1 MIENTFKKRKHVLHY
16 DTKNIPTK
24 EQITDILSK
33 GMPLA
38 TSKQKAF
45 AFKAFVLGPDL
56 IRSNKLLYL
65 CEGENIEMNRKIG
78 GRNLPS
84 NPNPN
89 PGLFH
94 LATAPY
100 TLIWTPR
107 LVNPNTHYKK
117 KFMKTKGAWEMNN
130 SSSLLNCETQISI
143 EIGMMSKMVM
153 GVALD
158 SGLDSSFCLCYS
170 RKLSDW
176 KPFIPQI
183 EFSPTL
189 IQTIGKANSYY
200 WEILEPEESID
211 NTNPKVED
219 LFEII

>member
-1 MIENTFKKRKHVLHY
+1 MIKEVFSKRAHVVNY
-16 DTKNIPTK
+16 SSEIVPTRK
-24 EQITDILSK
+24 QIEEILTEAIS
-33 GMPLA
+33 LA

-45 AFKAFVLGPDL
+45 AYKAFVLGPDSV
-56 IRSNKLLYL
+56 RSNKLLTA
-65 CEGENIEMNRKIG
+65 CEASNTELNSKLG
-78 GRNLPS
+78 GQNLPS
-84 NPNPN
+84 YPNL
-89 PGLFH
+89 GLLH

-107 LVNPNTHYKK
+107 LVEPNPHYKK
-117 KFMKTKGAWEMNN
+117 KFMKKKGAWQMNN
-130 SSSLLNCETQISI
+130 SSSLLECETQISI

-183 EFSPTL
+183 KFPPIL

-200 WEILEPEESID
+200 WETLTPEESID
-211 NTNPKVED
+211 DTNPTIED
-219 LFEII
+219 LFKFV

>member
-1 MIENTFKKRKHVLHY
+1 MTENTFEKRKHVLHY
-16 DTKNIPTK
+16 DTKIIPTK

-33 GMPLA
+33 AIPLT
-38 TSKQKAF
+38 TSKQKSF

-56 IRSNKLLYL
+56 VRSNKLLTA
-65 CEGENIEMNRKIG
+65 CESKNIEMNRKTVEG
-78 GRNLPS
+78 EFS
-84 NPNPN
+84 SDPN

-117 KFMKTKGAWEMNN
+117 TLMKKKGAWQMDEIFWVDNGN
-130 SSSLLNCETQISI
+130 RNQVSI
-143 EIGMMSKMVM
+143 EAAMMAKMIE
-153 GVALD
+153 GLCLD
-158 SGLDSSFCLCYS
+158 SGWDSSFCLCYS

-183 EFSPTL
+183 EFSPIV
-189 IQTIGKANSYY
+189 IQTIGKAKKYY
-200 WEILEPEESID
+200 WQMLTPEQSIN
-211 NTNPKVED
+211 NTNPTIED
-219 LFEII
+219 LFKFV

>member
-16 DTKNIPTK
+16 DTKDIPTQ

-33 GMPLA
+33 AIPLT

-56 IRSNKLLYL
+56 VRSDKLLTA
-65 CEGENIEMNRKIG
+65 CEGENDEMNRKLG
-78 GRNLPS
+78 GQNLPS
-84 NPNPN
+84 DPN
-89 PGLFH
+89 PGLLH

-107 LVNPNTHYKK
+107 LVDPNTYHKK
-117 KFMKTKGAWEMNN
+117 KFMQKKGAWEMNN
-130 SSSLLNCETQISI
+130 SSSILKCKQISI

-170 RKLSDW
+170 RILSDW

-183 EFSPTL
+183 EFSPIL
-189 IQTIGKANSYY
+189 IQTIGKAKSYY
-200 WEILEPEESID
+200 WEMLTPEESID
-211 NTNPKVED
+211 NTNPTIED
-219 LFEII
+219 LFKFV

>member
-16 DTKNIPTK
+16 DTKDIPTQ

-33 GMPLA
+33 AIPLT

-56 IRSNKLLYL
+56 ARSNKLLTA
-65 CEGENIEMNRKIG
+65 CEASNTEMNGKLG
-78 GRNLPS
+78 ERNLPS
-84 NPNPN
+84 NPNP
-89 PGLFH
+89 GLYH

-117 KFMKTKGAWEMNN
+117 KFMKKKGAWEMNN
-130 SSSLLNCETQISI
+130 SSSLLKCETQIAI
-143 EIGMMSKMVM
+143 EIGMMSKMIM

-183 EFSPTL
+183 EFSPTI
-189 IQTIGKANSYY
+189 IQTIGKAKSYY
-200 WEILEPEESID
+200 WEILTPEESID
-211 NTNPKVED
+211 NTNPTIED
-219 LFEII
+219 LFKFV

>member
-1 MIENTFKKRKHVLHY
+1 MIENTFEKRKHVLHY
-16 DTKNIPTK
+16 DTKDIPTQ

-38 TSKQKAF
+38 TSKQKSF

-56 IRSNKLLYL
+56 TRSNKLLTA
-65 CEGENIEMNRKIG
+65 CEGKNIEMNRKIVEG
-78 GRNLPS
+78 EFS
-84 NPNPN
+84 SDPN

-107 LVNPNTHYKK
+107 LSSPNPHYKK
-117 KFMKTKGAWEMNN
+117 TFAVSKSHWQMDEIHYVNQEN
-130 SSSLLNCETQISI
+130 RIQVSI
-143 EIGMMSKMVM
+143 EAAMMAKMIE

-158 SGLDSSFCLCYS
+158 SGWDSSFCLCYS
-170 RKLSDW
+170 NKLSDW

-183 EFSPTL
+183 EFSPIV
-189 IQTIGKANSYY
+189 IQTIGKAKEYY
-200 WEILEPEESID
+200 WQTLSPEESIN
-211 NTNPKVED
+211 NTNPTIED
-219 LFEII
+219 LFKFV

>member
-16 DTKNIPTK
+16 DTKDIPTQ

-84 NPNPN
+84 NPN